1 MIPTIVMIKPTINK
15 ISTKLYTAVS
25 YAMRTPITNKIKP
38 ETNFNVFPTFSPLS
52 LLITLYLTNNIL
64 STTPLINLMEKIGKY
79 SAKKNICNTFL
90 KNSNINIIKNTII
103 VTGENMKKMKT
114 LINEN
119 SGQGAAEYIL
129 LFGGVIVIALLAL
142 TIYRSYMET
151 SDRSLKAKDDIIDV
165 RNTILDNRTHV

>member
-1 MIPTIVMIKPTINK
+1 MKTYNYI
-15 ISTKLYTAVS
+15 
-25 YAMRTPITNKIKP
+25 
-38 ETNFNVFPTFSPLS
+38 
-52 LLITLYLTNNIL
+52 
-64 STTPLINLMEKIGKY
+64 
-79 SAKKNICNTFL
+79 
-90 KNSNINIIKNTII
+90 
-103 VTGENMKKMKT
+103 GENMKKINT
-114 LINEN
+114 FINEN

>member
-1 MIPTIVMIKPTINK
+1 MK
-15 ISTKLYTAVS
+15 ILKQI
-25 YAMRTPITNKIKP
+25 MRD
-38 ETNFNVFPTFSPLS
+38 
-52 LLITLYLTNNIL
+52 
-64 STTPLINLMEKIGKY
+64 
-79 SAKKNICNTFL
+79 
-90 KNSNINIIKNTII
+90 
-103 VTGENMKKMKT
+103 
-114 LINEN
+114 N